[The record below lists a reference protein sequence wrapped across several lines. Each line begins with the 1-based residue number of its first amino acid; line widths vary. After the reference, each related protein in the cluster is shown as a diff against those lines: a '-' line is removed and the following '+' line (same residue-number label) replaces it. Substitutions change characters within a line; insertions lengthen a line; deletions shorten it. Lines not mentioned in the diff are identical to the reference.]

1 MGVLDTTYTFT
12 ATDVVTSAKLNNV
25 IDQTTFTS
33 SAITGATLAVTSGQ
47 LKVNALGIGANELA
61 NDSVTT
67 AKILDGNVTQVKTN
81 NSLVPTGAI
90 MAFGMNS
97 VPTGWLECNG
107 QSTTG
112 YTALAA
118 LVGANVPDLRGYFV
132 RGSGTNGD
140 TVASGAFGAK
150 QVTDNLSHNHSVTV
164 NAGGDHNH
172 AFQNGSGAGSG
183 LFTAIGGQGQYT
195 VDTNPNGD
203 AHSTQALAN
212 SGAHSHSASSG
223 ASGGTESRPYNIAL
237 LYCIKY

>member
-33 SAITGATLAVTSGQ
+33 SAIATNNNTLAVTTSGQ
-47 LKVNALGIGANELA
+47 LKVNSSGITANELA

-67 AKILDGNVTQVKTN
+67 VKILDGNVTQAKTN

-97 VPTGWLECNG
+97 VPTGWLACNG
-107 QSTTG
+107 QSTSG

-132 RGSGTNGD
+132 RGFGTNAN
-140 TVASGAFGAK
+140 TVASGAFGVG
-150 QVTDNLSHNHSVTV
+150 QGDDNKSHAHTGTTSTNGNHTHQYTFKNITGGSLAGADPNSVGNGTY
-164 NAGGDHNH
+164 NTSAAGDHSHTLNI
-172 AFQNGSGAGSG
+172 NVTGS
-183 LFTAIGGQGQYT
+183 
-195 VDTNPNGD
+195 
-203 AHSTQALAN
+203 
-212 SGAHSHSASSG
+212 
-223 ASGGTESRPYNIAL
+223 ESRPYNIAL